1 MSNPKRE
8 TITTEAHTLTHADLV
23 QAIAAFA
30 KSKSEMKNPE
40 CEVVIRP
47 NNSWVSEGKNEY
59 FAVAT
64 LKVQS

>member
-23 QAIAAFA
+23 QAITEFA
-30 KSKSEMKNPE
+30 KRKSELENPE

-47 NNSWVSEGKNEY
+47 NKNEY